1 MGLIYVF
8 IGCIF
13 LFNPSYTLIDVL
25 PDAVGLIF
33 IMYGISKLADLDPH
47 AADAMRKTRYAFY
60 VALGKLVCMGLI
72 GVFDSTMII
81 TLSFAAGVLECIFLV
96 PAMTGIFGGIE
107 AVMMRGSEKYL
118 PPERDLKTLTAV
130 FLIIRAAGS
139 FVPDMAAMLAET
151 AGGDVTSSP
160 VDATQISLILNVV
173 FAAATLALGI
183 VWLVGAAKTVRRFNA
198 DAEMNDA
205 LKARYKRE
213 ILENADVMLK
223 RKVGRFTLITSAAGI
238 LFITFR
244 LNSLFFMPE
253 FLFGAAA
260 LAALA
265 FAKEYGSD
273 KKARAL
279 AVAFAAVG
287 AGDYAFNVIYSLK
300 YGDLIYPLGVDGFVP
315 FYAAAIASAVA
326 TYALF
331 ALLMKRSTAILRRM
345 ARDSVGLRGAYNDE
359 RRKDID
365 GERVKKISN
374 KLTATDVITYSY
386 AAIGVAVKVL
396 MPFAEAIWLVKFAA
410 GIIFFVQFAA
420 VTREISNEASN
431 AL

>member
-8 IGCIF
+8 VGCIF
-13 LFNPSYTLIDVL
+13 LLNPSYTLIDVL

-47 AADAMRKTRYAFY
+47 MAEAMRKTRRAFY
-60 VALGKLVCMGLI
+60 VALGKLVCMGLV

-81 TLSFAAGVLECIFLV
+81 TLSLAFGVLEFIFLV

-107 AVMMRGSEKYL
+107 SVMMRSSEKYL
-118 PPERDLKTLTAV
+118 PPERDVKTLTAV

-139 FVPDMAAMLAET
+139 FVPDMTAMLAET

-160 VDATQISLILNVV
+160 TDAGRISLILNVL
-173 FAAATLALGI
+173 FAVITLAVGI
-183 VWLVGAAKTVRRFNA
+183 VWIVGAAKAVRRFNA
-198 DAEMNDA
+198 DAEMNEF
-205 LKARYKRE
+205 LKARYKSE
-213 ILENADVMLK
+213 ILENGDVMLR
-223 RKVGRFTLITSAAGI
+223 RKVGRFTLITSLCCLI
-238 LFITFR
+238 FITFR
-244 LNSLFFMPE
+244 VNSLFFMPE

-260 LAALA
+260 LVALA
-265 FAKEYGSD
+265 FAKEYGLD
-273 KKARAL
+273 KKTRAIAAL
-279 AVAFAAVG
+279 FTAVG
-287 AGDYAFNVIYSLK
+287 AADYAANIVYSLR
-300 YGDLIYPLGVDGFVP
+300 YGDLIYPFGIDGFAP
-315 FYAAAIASAVA
+315 FYAAVIASSVA
-326 TYALF
+326 AYALF
-331 ALLMKRSTAILRRM
+331 ILLMRKLTAVLRRM
-345 ARDSVGLRGAYNDE
+345 TRDSVGLRGAYTDE

-365 GERVKKISN
+365 AERAKKISN
-374 KLTATDVITYSY
+374 KLTATDVIAYFY

-410 GIIFFVQFAA
+410 GIVLFVQFAA